1 MNILDQIIANKKREV
16 AIKKK
21 LFSINYLESSPL
33 FKKPTISLANR
44 LRKSKSGIIA
54 EHKRRSPSKQNIN
67 SSLSVIDVSS
77 GYEKAGVSGISIL
90 TDGKYFGGSLEDLN
104 AACEVTSIPILR
116 KEFIID
122 EYQILESKANGADVI
137 LLIASVLSRNE
148 IQKLSDF
155 GKNLSLEILLEV
167 HNEDELNKSLNSNI
181 DMVGVNN
188 RDLQTFKVNLENSK
202 NLADIIPL
210 DFVKVSESGIN
221 DFNSIIELQNY
232 GFQGFLVGENF
243 MKSNNPGET
252 AAAFIK
258 KIES

>member
-1 MNILDQIIANKKREV
+1 MKNDIAT
-16 AIKKK
+16 
-21 LFSINYLESSPL
+21 F
-33 FKKPTISLANR
+33 
-44 LRKSKSGIIA
+44 
-54 EHKRRSPSKQNIN
+54 
-67 SSLSVIDVSS
+67 
-77 GYEKAGVSGISIL
+77 EK
-90 TDGKYFGGSLEDLN
+90 T
-104 AACEVTSIPILR
+104 
-116 KEFIID
+116 
-122 EYQILESKANGADVI
+122 
-137 LLIASVLSRNE
+137 
-148 IQKLSDF
+148 
-155 GKNLSLEILLEV
+155 SLEILLEV